1 MSQSQQAYISS
12 KAQIGQN
19 VTIEPFSYI
28 GDDVII
34 GDNTWIGP
42 HVSIFNGARIGKN
55 CRLYPGCVISPEPQD
70 LKFEGEITTVEI
82 GDFTSIR
89 EHVTIHRATKDKWK
103 TVVGSHCLIMVG
115 AHIAHDCQLGNN
127 VILANGVGLAGH
139 CVIDDFAIIEGL
151 AGVQQFVHIGAHA
164 FIAGGS
170 LVRKNVPPYVK
181 AAKEP
186 VQFVGVNSVGLKR
199 RGFSDQAVREI
210 EDIYRTIY
218 VRGYNLTNALAIVE
232 TEAPAS
238 VEKDLIINFIKNSP
252 NGIMRGLS

>member
-1 MSQSQQAYISS
+1 MSQLQAHISS
-12 KAQIGQN
+12 KAIIGQN

-28 GDDVII
+28 GDDVVI

-55 CRLYPGCVISPEPQD
+55 CKLFPGSVISPEPQD
-70 LKFEGEITTVEI
+70 LKFEGEATTVEI
-82 GDFTSIR
+82 GDFTYIR

-115 AHIAHDCQLGNN
+115 AHVAHDCQLGNH

-139 CVIDDFAIIEGL
+139 CVIDDYAIIEGL
-151 AGVQQFVHIGAHA
+151 AGVQQFVHIGKHA
-164 FIAGGS
+164 FVAGGS
-170 LVRKNVPPYVK
+170 LVRKNVPPFVK

-186 VQFVGVNSVGLKR
+186 VSFVGVNSVGLKR
-199 RGFSDQAVREI
+199 RGYSDKVVREI

-218 VRGYNLTNALAIVE
+218 VRGLNLTNALAIVE

-238 VEKDLIINFIKNSP
+238 AEKDLIISFIKDSP